1 MADSFLVY
9 DGRNRLFR
17 RGARG
22 VARRSSGL
30 RLVPWEAEGTRRFFE
45 AQFGEHLFAFV
56 LIEPDA
62 GLVHAGGETVRR
74 LLTDRGIPPRLAG
87 AAERTYGA
95 LADPF
100 GRVVHGQVPADLEGS
115 FPIAEAA
122 RPHVEALRRDCSL
135 ATCDGSGRGG

>member
-1 MADSFLVY
+1 MTDSFLVY
-9 DGRNRLFR
+9 DGRTRLFR
-17 RGARG
+17 RGARAL
-22 VARRSSGL
+22 ARRSPGL

-56 LIEPDA
+56 LIEPDV

-74 LLTDRGIPPRLAG
+74 LLTDRGASPWLAS
-87 AAERTYGA
+87 AAERGYGV

-100 GRVVHGQVPADLEGS
+100 GRAVHGQAPADLEGS

-122 RPHVEALRRDCSL
+122 RPHIEALRRDCSL
-135 ATCDGSGRGG
+135 ASCDDPGHGG